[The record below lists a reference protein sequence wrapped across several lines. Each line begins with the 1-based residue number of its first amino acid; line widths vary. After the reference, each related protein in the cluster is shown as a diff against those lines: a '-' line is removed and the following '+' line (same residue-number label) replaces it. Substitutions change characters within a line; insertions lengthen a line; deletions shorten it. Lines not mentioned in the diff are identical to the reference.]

1 MSPSLREAGGDHP
14 WGEGS
19 GSPLFFRTSTLS
31 TVCWREGGRER
42 NTTHHLTHTHTHTH
56 SLTNC
61 THQEPA
67 IPPQPYIPDGP
78 FSCFNQTPSRSS
90 LSSPQLPPYLLDF
103 QPFALCPPHIWNLL
117 LRSPTPPD
125 SKSTN
130 KFLQTHLLICTE
142 QICPSLIP
150 QPTSFFLS
158 CCSLCLLSSPSLSA
172 FSLISS
178 LLILAPKNAS
188 LSLVNLVIFTDSA
201 TTCSVKTTQAPCSSQ
216 VSSSNTKLLLP
227 MTYKTPPPSTSR

>member
-1 MSPSLREAGGDHP
+1 MRML
-14 WGEGS
+14 
-19 GSPLFFRTSTLS
+19 LTFNTLV
-31 TVCWREGGRER
+31 TCM
-42 NTTHHLTHTHTHTH
+42 HKHTHAHREVW
-56 SLTNC
+56 LMYI
-61 THQEPA
+61 

-130 KFLQTHLLICTE
+130 KFSQTHLLVCTE
-142 QICPSLIP
+142 QICPSLSP

-188 LSLVNLVIFTDSA
+188 LSLGNLVIFTDSA
-201 TTCSVKTTQAPCSSQ
+201 TTCSVKGTQAPCSSQ
-216 VSSSNTKLLLP
+216 VSPSNTKLLLP
-227 MTYKTPPPSTSR
+227 MTYRTPPPSTSR